1 VESCQRRVQR
11 ENVRSGSRSASALVR
26 WGALGARAL
35 VLLDA
40 VAARPHAPPPAVG
53 SAASE
58 EIAVTIAGTVADKGD
73 RALAGVTVEIDGWPH
88 ITAVTDEAGAYSL
101 ELRTRVDQAGF
112 WAVRPSHAGCQFSPP
127 ADELTSLAHKNV
139 ADFTGLGSHCVG
151 EIPVTATATDPG
163 PRPGEPGAGGPRF
176 EHPLAV
182 DPREAAAACLPDLA
196 PRMLMLC
203 EQAFLRFQVLH
214 SVSGSVSGEEG
225 VGLGPTFNGNS
236 CAMCH
241 AQPSVLGSSP
251 GLASRQR
258 SVPNPQIALATKD
271 GATNAVPP
279 FITPDGPIRI
289 VRYKSD
295 FDVHDLFTIAGRVDA
310 RDCKQAQPDFAAN
323 LGKGNTIF
331 RIPLALFGL
340 GLIEVVSESALE
352 ANLAASSS
360 ATLGISG
367 MFNTGN
373 DGTITRFGRK
383 AQDKSLLAF
392 AAEAY
397 NVEIGVTNELFPE
410 ERHAGPGCTLNGIP
424 EDATDPSRTGSVS
437 DTNSDIQNFAIA
449 IRLSAPPKP
458 TLPPGVTQA
467 SVDHGRAE
475 FANVGCAN
483 CHTPEL
489 TTSTS
494 NLDAALSRVRVRPF
508 SDFALHHMGAG
519 LADGIVQGLAGPDQF
534 RTTPLWG
541 VGQRLFFLHD
551 GRTSNIVDAIEEH
564 SSTGSEANTVITNFN
579 GMPLADEQ
587 AIVNF
592 LRSL

>member
-1 VESCQRRVQR
+1 
-11 ENVRSGSRSASALVR
+11 
-26 WGALGARAL
+26 
-35 VLLDA
+35 
-40 VAARPHAPPPAVG
+40 
-53 SAASE
+53 
-58 EIAVTIAGTVADKGD
+58 VTISGTVADSRD
-73 RALAGVTVEIDGWPH
+73 RALAGVTVEIIGRPR
-88 ITAVTDEAGAYSL
+88 IASVTDERGAYTL
-101 ELRTRVDQAGF
+101 EVRARLDAGGF
-112 WAVRPSHAGCQFSPP
+112 WALRPSRSGCQFSPP
-127 ADELTSLAHKNV
+127 VDELTSLSRNTV
-139 ADFTGLGSHCVG
+139 ADFTGRGSHCLG
-151 EIPVTATATDPG
+151 EAPVTAIALDPG
-163 PRPGEPGAGGPRF
+163 PRPGPPGAGGPRF

-196 PRMLMLC
+196 PRMLALC
-203 EQAFLRFQVLH
+203 EQAFLRFQVVH

-241 AQPSVLGSSP
+241 AQPAILGSSP

-258 SVPNPQIALATKD
+258 SVQNPQIALATMD
-271 GATNAVPP
+271 GAVNAVPP
-279 FITPDGPIRI
+279 FIMPDGPIRI

-295 FDVHDLFTIAGRVDA
+295 FDVHDVFTIAGRVDA
-310 RDCKQAQPDFAAN
+310 RECRQAQPDFVAN
-323 LGKGNTIF
+323 LAKGNAIF

-340 GLIEVVSESALE
+340 GLIEVVSEAGLE
-352 ANLAASSS
+352 ANVAASSS
-360 ATLGISG
+360 AALGIAG

-410 ERHAGPGCTLNGIP
+410 ERHAGPGCILNGIP

-449 IRLSAPPKP
+449 IRLSAPPRP
-458 TLPPGVTQA
+458 ALPPGVTQA

-494 NLDAALSRVRVRPF
+494 NLDAALSRVRIRPF
-508 SDFALHHMGAG
+508 SDFALHHMGVG

-551 GRTSNIVDAIEEH
+551 GRTTNIVDAIEEH

-579 GMPLADEQ
+579 SMPVADEQ
-587 AIVNF
+587 AVVNF